1 MARLWSTMVVNHG
14 LDVAKYIT
22 MLKAVY
28 YDVVYV
34 RLATT
39 LQWPHSKHTHT
50 HARTYILLLFMRNL
64 RKWRTLQNLC
74 LLRRHFN
81 SLSIG
86 R

>member
-1 MARLWSTMVVNHG
+1 
-14 LDVAKYIT
+14 

-86 R
+86 RWRCVQLDACTPRKCVSSG